1 MIALLHGALGAAC
14 GTLLRRRPHTLIA
27 ALCTHLLVDAINHEE
42 PVDEDGNLRVDLL
55 ALDASL
61 LGLALLLVATRRGV
75 FSPESLGAVV
85 GCLPDVEHLLAKGMT
100 KAVVHRQFPHARW
113 PSRKMSIS
121 SQFVAGA
128 IAWLAILVGDASHG
142 GERAV
147 PIQGTNVASTDPSSG
162 SVPELPR

>member
-14 GTLLRRRPHTLIA
+14 GTLLRHRPHTLIA

-113 PSRKMSIS
+113 PSRKMNIS
-121 SQFVAGA
+121 SQLVAGA
-128 IAWLAILVGDASHG
+128 IAWLAVLAYASHD

-147 PIQGTNVASTDPSSG
+147 PIQGTNVASGTGATPLG
-162 SVPELPR
+162 PAR